1 MGLRITNQW
10 ESGSGLIS
18 VIHESRVDILALLVK
33 VDNILTV
40 CSRPIAAG
48 RAQSGNP
55 LPYPAFLAS
64 EGRRGGVRPQY
75 ILKLVKQAQSIVI
88 FQ

>member
-33 VDNILTV
+33 VDNIPTG
-40 CSRPIAAG
+40 CFRPKAAG
-48 RAQSGNP
+48 QVMPCS
-55 LPYPAFLAS
+55 
-64 EGRRGGVRPQY
+64 
-75 ILKLVKQAQSIVI
+75 
-88 FQ
+88 